1 MTFSKQQDSLESQN
15 LSFILRRKFSI
26 KLAIDIKQHLQIE
39 PIAPNKIGV
48 GFIKDIK
55 LNNDQKEILRE
66 CLHYVY
72 GTNVAIVTS
81 AIKPKPKV
89 QAKEQ
94 TIVQFQ
100 TSNPEASDKLKI
112 KAIEIEIEDKY
123 KDLTQWQKAK
133 KHLIYV
139 YGKDAVRALFSRLD
153 ISEADNQITFTGSDT
168 FTDMAEQKFGANLSW
183 LAKEHGMHFIFKGKN
198 RAFDEFVVSEVGR

>member
-1 MTFSKQQDSLESQN
+1 MTFVKQKDSIESQD
-15 LSFILRRKFSI
+15 LSLILRRKFPI
-26 KLAIDIKQHLQIE
+26 KIAIEIKQYLVID

-48 GFIKDIK
+48 GFVKDIK
-55 LNNDQKEILRE
+55 LNNDQKETLRE

-81 AIKPKPKV
+81 AIKPKA

-100 TSNPEASDKLKI
+100 TSNPGTSDKLQI

-123 KDLTQWQKAK
+123 KDLMQWQKAK

-139 YGKDAVRALFSRLD
+139 YGIDAVSALFSKLD
-153 ISEADNQITFTGSDT
+153 ISETDNQITFTGSDT
-168 FTDMAEQKFGANLSW
+168 FTDMAEQKFGANLGW
-183 LAKEHGMHFIFKGKN
+183 LAKEYGLHFIFKGKN
-198 RAFDEFVVSEVGR
+198 RAFDEFVVSEIRDK